1 MAPDYDRLSELLK
14 IKDDQAFK
22 TVYENTKRGVFS
34 IIAGMIRDK
43 ATVED
48 LMQDTYMKVIQ
59 NINSYQKG
67 RNFPAWVMQIAKN
80 TTIDHLRKQK
90 LINVHDPQTDI
101 YLFDQTPQAAP
112 ESDLEIDKVLQPLP
126 DLEKQIVL
134 MKVYGN
140 LKFKDIATSL
150 DKPLGT
156 VLWLYNKAIKKLKK
170 SLGGEDNEE

>member
-1 MAPDYDRLSELLK
+1 MPESYDRLVDLLK
-14 IKDDQAFK
+14 AKDDQAFR

-34 IIAGMIRDK
+34 IIAGMIKDK

-59 NINSYQKG
+59 SINSYKKG

-90 LINVHDPQTDI
+90 RMEVRDPQTDM
-101 YLFDQTPQAAP
+101 YLFDTFAP
-112 ESDLEIDKVLQPLP
+112 ETETTDLEVDAILKPL
-126 DLEKQIVL
+126 DEQERQVVL

-140 LKFKDIATSL
+140 LKFKDIALST

-156 VLWLYNKAIKKLKK
+156 VLWIYNKAIKKLRE
-170 SLGGEDNEE
+170 SMGGELK